1 MDRFIE
7 SGYYF
12 AIIEHNSLKSNMDRF
27 IANKP
32 SNDVSTIWRL
42 KSNMDRFIAIAWFKC
57 KILVCWFK
65 IQYG

>member
-1 MDRFIE
+1 MDRFIELGLISNQLQMFCLKSNMDRFIE

-32 SNDVSTIWRL
+32 SNDVSTI
-42 KSNMDRFIAIAWFKC
+42 
-57 KILVCWFK
+57 
-65 IQYG
+65 